1 MGERMR
7 LEHKYIHTNKI
18 QFLNENHNND
28 VIDKNLVNQ
37 MFENSGKKISKEQAE
52 NFLLTLSCETLH
64 LFRYISMYLDIL
76 KCKNEKQEI
85 IMQGLGFFSTAE
97 EASKELIILTISRI
111 CDKNSNIGN
120 LEKYLYFLKWYIF
133 NEIKNGNDLKFEYN
147 NIYCLEKEYEKYVLM
162 ISEIKDIRNKYIA
175 HNDGIKSFLN
185 NSKETNIQIELLKD
199 FLFFCYD
206 LVAFSTLFYKT
217 NDDLSKSCYNCEPKL
232 FSDKAKLKEIINLKR
247 FSEMWPDLEIFINN
261 IQSKSLS

>member
-1 MGERMR
+1 MK
-7 LEHKYIHTNKI
+7 LEHKYIHTNKT
-18 QFLNENHNND
+18 QFLIENHNND

-37 MFENSGKKISKEQAE
+37 MFENPEKKISKKQAE

-64 LFRYISMYLDIL
+64 LFRYIDMYLDIS

-85 IMQGLGFFSTAE
+85 IMQGLGFFDTVE
-97 EASKELIILTISRI
+97 EVSKEMIVLTISRI

-147 NIYCLEKEYEKYVLM
+147 NICCLEEEYKKYISM
-162 ISEIKDIRNKYIA
+162 ISEIKNIRNKYIA
-175 HNDGIKSFLN
+175 HNDGKKSFLN
-185 NSKETNIQIELLKD
+185 NFKETNIQIELLKD

-206 LVAFSTLFYKT
+206 LVTFSTLFYTT
-217 NDDLSKSCYNCEPKL
+217 NDSLLKSCCNCKPKL

-247 FSEMWPDLEIFINN
+247 FSEMWPDLENLINI
-261 IQSKSLS
+261 IQLKPL